1 VLLKPE
7 TYINN
12 SGESISAAMS
22 WFKVKEDHLIVIYDD
37 TDIDMGAIRVRP
49 NGSAGTHNGMKSIL
63 QYTDSDKFPRVR
75 VGIGKRPEFM
85 DMVKFVLGHFDD
97 NDMKNVMKPA
107 FERAAEAVVSII
119 GEGTDKAM
127 NRFNGKDG
135 GNSK

>member
-1 VLLKPE
+1 M
-7 TYINN
+7 NN

-97 NDMKNVMKPA
+97 NDMKNIMEPA
-107 FERAAEAVVSII
+107 FEKAAEAVISIV
-119 GEGTDKAM
+119 GEGAEKAM
-127 NRFNGKDG
+127 NRFNGKAG
-135 GNSK
+135 GSSK